1 MVCISN
7 LPNADEMYL
16 DHTGHFVPDANAAST
31 ALAALGFTVTPYSAQ
46 VQPDPSTGE
55 PQLTGTGNICVMLN
69 EGYLEFL
76 VHTADTSIGKEFLE
90 ALNRRAG
97 LHLSAFAVTDA
108 AALHA
113 QLATAGHAMRPM
125 VHFSREV
132 ETETGTA
139 TARFSLARL
148 AAGVMPEGRVQVLTH
163 FDENAMWQ
171 SRWTSHANRAHSL
184 RAIVISTPDP
194 NETAARFSNFLGVEP
209 RSLGTGL
216 SLELDRGSVDIYPET
231 SMNTMIGQAFEPGR
245 SVFAALR
252 IGVHDLP
259 AMKAL
264 IESSTGV
271 AVEQNDERLIAPF
284 HPALGAGAWIFEQIG
299 QAAG

>member
-1 MVCISN
+1 MVCMSN

-16 DHTGHFVPDANAAST
+16 DHTGHFVPDANAASN
-31 ALAALGFTVTPYSAQ
+31 ALSAMGFTVTPYSAQ
-46 VQPDPSTGE
+46 VQPDPTTGE
-55 PQLTGTGNICVMLN
+55 PLLTGTGNICVMLN

-76 VHTADTSIGKEFLE
+76 VHTANTSIGKEFLE

-108 AALHA
+108 SSLHA
-113 QLATAGHAMRPM
+113 QLEVSGHAMRPL

-139 TARFSLARL
+139 TARFSVARL

-171 SRWTSHANRAHSL
+171 SRWTSHANRAHCL
-184 RAIVISTPDP
+184 RAVVISSPDP
-194 NETAARFSNFLGVEP
+194 DETAARFSNFVGVEP
-209 RSLGTGL
+209 RSLGAGW
-216 SLELDRGSVDIYPET
+216 SLELSRGSVDIYPEN
-231 SMNTMIGQAFEPGR
+231 SLFEMIGQAIEPGR

-252 IGVHDLP
+252 IGVPDLP
-259 AMKAL
+259 AMKTL

-271 AVEQNDERLIAPF
+271 AVELKEERLVAPF
-284 HPALGAGAWIFEQIG
+284 HPALGVGAWIFEQL
-299 QAAG
+299 

>member
-1 MVCISN
+1 MLCMGN
-7 LPNADEMYL
+7 LPNAGEMNL

-31 ALAALGFTVTPYSAQ
+31 ALTAMGFTVTPYSAQ
-46 VQPDPSTGE
+46 VQPDSSTGE
-55 PQLTGTGNICVMLN
+55 PQLTGTGNICVMLK

-76 VHTADTSIGKEFLE
+76 VHTADTPIGKEFLE

-108 AALHA
+108 ASHHA
-113 QLATAGHAMRPM
+113 QLEAAGHTMRPL
-125 VHFSREV
+125 VNFSREV

-139 TARFSLARL
+139 TARFCVARL
-148 AAGVMPEGRVQVLTH
+148 AAGVMTEGRVQVVTH

-184 RAIVISTPDP
+184 RAIVISSPDP
-194 NETAARFSNFLGVEP
+194 NETAARFSNFLGIEP
-209 RSLGTGL
+209 QSLGEGGL
-216 SLELDRGSVDIYPET
+216 SLKLNRGSVDIYPET
-231 SMNTMIGQAFEPGR
+231 SMNTMIGHTVEPGR

-252 IGVHDLP
+252 IGVPDLP
-259 AMKAL
+259 AMKPL

-271 AVEQNDERLIAPF
+271 AVELKDERLVAPF
-284 HPALGAGAWIFEQIG
+284 HPALGIGSWIFEQL
-299 QAAG
+299 